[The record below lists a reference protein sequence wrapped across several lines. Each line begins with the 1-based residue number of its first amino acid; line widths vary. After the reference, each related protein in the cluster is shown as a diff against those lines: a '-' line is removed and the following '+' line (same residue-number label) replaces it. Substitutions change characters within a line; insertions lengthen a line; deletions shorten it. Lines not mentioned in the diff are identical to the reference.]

1 MSLAT
6 PCRMLVA
13 LCLLLVACG
22 KPDVTR
28 DGRERKAELSKEE
41 AAQFDMELAEA
52 RKTVALAQAYKKKA
66 MAGDLEAARSWRGVV
81 SAHNEGP
88 GDILWVIR
96 DANRNDPVNAARF
109 AQLDAFRRDRQAA
122 GWEGEGFE
130 PLWFAAKLGDPSSQF
145 ALYNRSKEFIHTS
158 RLNNGLRGGK
168 QLSLVKVIQKPER
181 LESHAYMV
189 DSFWTPPEGAWDPYY
204 IDGRARYDGI
214 EFSPR
219 DWLVK
224 AAASDPRYKDYLASV
239 DFITAKNDAE
249 RKVAAASLLSSFDN
263 GGAALVAACKAT
275 IHLRG
280 VATPVDSERAA
291 RIMIES
297 GDAYLMARGVKL
309 ACERNLVIGNVD
321 RFVASLSWEED
332 GILLRGVQSRY
343 GYRAQRDVERAYY
356 NYWLCVSTP
365 HIAVSLAD
373 TNFARNELREI
384 EHGMSTEAIRALQ
397 RKCARLHAKRDHSY
411 ADFKSDDEWHAAWDS
426 ADQQQPR

>member
-1 MSLAT
+1 MSFT
-6 PCRMLVA
+6 NPCRLLVV

-28 DGRERKAELSKEE
+28 DSRERKAELSKEE
-41 AAQFDMELAEA
+41 AAQFDKELAEA
-52 RKTVALAQAYKKKA
+52 RKSVALAEAYKKKA
-66 MAGDLEAARSWRGVV
+66 MAGDLGAAKSWRGVV

-109 AQLDAFRRDRQAA
+109 AQLDAFRRDRAAA

-145 ALYNRSKEFIHTS
+145 ALYARSKEIIHTS
-158 RLNNGLRGGK
+158 HLMNAGRGK
-168 QLSLVKVIQKPER
+168 LSLVKGLQNPKR

-189 DSFWTPPEGAWDPYY
+189 DSFWTPPEGSWDPYY

-224 AAASDPRYKDYLASV
+224 AAASDPRYKDDLASI
-239 DFITAKNDAE
+239 DFIIAKNDAE
-249 RKVAAASLLSSFDN
+249 RKVAAASLLSSVDN
-263 GGAALVAACKAT
+263 GGALVAACKAT

-280 VATPVDSERAA
+280 IATPVDLERAA

-297 GDAYLMARGVKL
+297 GDDYLKARGVKL
-309 ACERNLVIGNVD
+309 ACERNLVIGDAAN
-321 RFVASLSWEED
+321 RFSLLSRPRR
-332 GILLRGVQSRY
+332 GMLLQAVQYRY
-343 GYRAQRDVERAYY
+343 GYLGAQRDTERAYY
-356 NYWLCVSTP
+356 NYWLCVS
-365 HIAVSLAD
+365 ALAD
-373 TNFARNELREI
+373 VSFADSNFARNELREI
-384 EHGMSTEAIRALQ
+384 EQGLSADGIRALQ
-397 RKCARLHAKRDHSY
+397 RKCARVHANRKYSY
-411 ADFKSDDEWHAAWDS
+411 ADFESDDEWHAAWDS
-426 ADQQQPR
+426 ADQQKAR